1 MPIRLQLW
9 IAAVR
14 KCLSDIYGN
23 NSQYLNAFPTFPPT
37 SRRSPIPGLKP
48 VYKPTDVDVP
58 AIFAER
64 MEQLNRIIEHLETLG
79 SSPAKPVR
87 EKLMLKCFFS
97 YRFADENEITALR
110 IQEFL
115 KLLDVEV
122 LTGNRYEPR
131 RISEKSQVQE
141 VVAVCEDFLCRQ
153 GAGLCRHRD
162 IRYDATSRKT
172 CRRGVSWR

>member
-1 MPIRLQLW
+1 MTFMVTTASILTHFQHFLRRLG
-9 IAAVR
+9 VP
-14 KCLSDIYGN
+14 LSLGL
-23 NSQYLNAFPTFPPT
+23 SQFT
-37 SRRSPIPGLKP
+37 SPQMWAC
-48 VYKPTDVDVP
+48 P
-58 AIFAER
+58 AIFAEKR

-122 LTGNRYEPR
+122 SQEIDMSRC
-131 RISEKSQVQE
+131 RISEKVLSALRE
-141 VVAVCEDFLCRQ
+141 PLR
-153 GAGLCRHRD
+153 LYRPS
-162 IRYDATSRKT
+162 YYSK
-172 CRRGVSWR
+172 RRINVDEGRN